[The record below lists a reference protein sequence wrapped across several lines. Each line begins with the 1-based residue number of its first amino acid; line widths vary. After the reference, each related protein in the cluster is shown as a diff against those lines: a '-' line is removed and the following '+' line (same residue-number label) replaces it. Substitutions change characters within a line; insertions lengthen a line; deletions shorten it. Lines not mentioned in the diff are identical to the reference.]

1 MKRFFLMWGLVF
13 ALLLSGCGSSASRVE
28 TLKSWSFQYNEG
40 TSDYSLFFGLADK
53 NDNSLSADVDV
64 DIRIVNDADEEVYT
78 GTKSV
83 SPDDFSYYSNQ
94 AAGEQ
99 YLANVRIPA
108 AEIKAGTSASGKVY
122 FTVYKENAVQFDEV
136 NCDALY
142 CLPIEDV
149 QVTFDSFPLESS
161 ASRVETLKSWS
172 FQYNEGTSDYSLF
185 FGLADK
191 NDKSLSADVDVD
203 IRIVNDADEEVYA
216 GTKSVSTDD
225 FGYYTSQAAGEQY
238 LANVRIPS
246 SEIKAGKSASGKV
259 YFTVYK
265 ENAVQFDEVNCDA
278 LYCLP
283 IEDVQVTFDSFPLD
297 LKVKDFMGSTAS
309 VIQIQGAEFKFDKD
323 YSPHLTIAITGE
335 KKSGSSDSGYD
346 MISYKL
352 YDSAGYLVDS
362 GNIYLS
368 SLSAGDKFKDDSVV
382 IYDITPGESYT
393 FQLSEYSW

>member
-1 MKRFFLMWGLVF
+1 MKRFFLMWGLVI
-13 ALLLSGCGSSASRVE
+13 ALLLSGCG
-28 TLKSWSFQYNEG
+28 
-40 TSDYSLFFGLADK
+40 
-53 NDNSLSADVDV
+53 
-64 DIRIVNDADEEVYT
+64 
-78 GTKSV
+78 
-83 SPDDFSYYSNQ
+83 
-94 AAGEQ
+94 
-99 YLANVRIPA
+99 
-108 AEIKAGTSASGKVY
+108 
-122 FTVYKENAVQFDEV
+122 
-136 NCDALY
+136 
-142 CLPIEDV
+142 
-149 QVTFDSFPLESS
+149 SS

-191 NDKSLSADVDVD
+191 NDKSLSADVDVG
-203 IRIVNDADEEVYA
+203 IRIV
-216 GTKSVSTDD
+216 TDD
-225 FGYYTSQAAGEQY
+225 FGYYTSKAAGEQY
-238 LANVRIPS
+238 LANVRIPAA
-246 SEIKAGKSASGKV
+246 EIKAGKSASGKV

-323 YSPHLTIAITGE
+323 YSPQLTITITGE

>member
-1 MKRFFLMWGLVF
+1 MKRFFLMWGLVI
-13 ALLLSGCGSSASRVE
+13 ALLLSGCG
-28 TLKSWSFQYNEG
+28 
-40 TSDYSLFFGLADK
+40 
-53 NDNSLSADVDV
+53 
-64 DIRIVNDADEEVYT
+64 
-78 GTKSV
+78 
-83 SPDDFSYYSNQ
+83 
-94 AAGEQ
+94 
-99 YLANVRIPA
+99 
-108 AEIKAGTSASGKVY
+108 
-122 FTVYKENAVQFDEV
+122 
-136 NCDALY
+136 
-142 CLPIEDV
+142 
-149 QVTFDSFPLESS
+149 SS

-238 LANVRIPS
+238 LANVRITAA
-246 SEIKAGKSASGKV
+246 EIKAGTSASGKV

-265 ENAVQFDEVNCDA
+265 ENAVRFDEVNCDA

-297 LKVKDFMGSTAS
+297 LKVKDFMGGTAS

-323 YSPHLTIAITGE
+323 YSPRLNITITGE
-335 KKSGSSDSGYD
+335 KKSGSGNSGYD

-352 YDSAGYLVDS
+352 FDSAGYMIDS
-362 GNIYLS
+362 GNLYLS
-368 SLSAGDKFKDDSVV
+368 ALSAGDKFKDDSVF
-382 IYDITPGESYT
+382 IYDIVPGEAYV
-393 FQLSEYSW
+393 FRLSEYN

>member
-1 MKRFFLMWGLVF
+1 MKRFFLMWGLVI

-40 TSDYSLFFGLADK
+40 TSDY
-53 NDNSLSADVDV
+53 N
-64 DIRIVNDADEEVYT
+64 
-78 GTKSV
+78 
-83 SPDDFSYYSNQ
+83 
-94 AAGEQ
+94 
-99 YLANVRIPA
+99 
-108 AEIKAGTSASGKVY
+108 
-122 FTVYKENAVQFDEV
+122 
-136 NCDALY
+136 
-142 CLPIEDV
+142 
-149 QVTFDSFPLESS
+149 
-161 ASRVETLKSWS
+161 
-172 FQYNEGTSDYSLF
+172 LF

-203 IRIVNDADEEVYA
+203 IRIVNDANEEVYA

-238 LANVRIPS
+238 LANVRIS
-246 SEIKAGKSASGKV
+246 AAEIKAGKSASGKV

-323 YSPHLTIAITGE
+323 YSPQLTITITGE

-346 MISYKL
+346 MIGSSIRKRHRWS
-352 YDSAGYLVDS
+352 SAS
-362 GNIYLS
+362 FP
-368 SLSAGDKFKDDSVV
+368 SAWTGTVRRRL
-382 IYDITPGESYT
+382 PGC
-393 FQLSEYSW
+393 

>member
-1 MKRFFLMWGLVF
+1 MKRFFLIWWLVI
-13 ALLLSGCGSSASRVE
+13 ALLLSGCGLSASRVE
-28 TLKSWSFQYNEG
+28 TLKSCSFQYNEG
-40 TSDYSLFFGLADK
+40 TNDYSLFFGLTDK
-53 NDNSLSADVDV
+53 NDKFLSAGVDV
-64 DIRIVNDADEEVYT
+64 DIRIVNDKNEEVYT

-83 SPDDFSYYSNQ
+83 SPVDFGCYTSR

-108 AEIKAGTSASGKVY
+108 AEI
-122 FTVYKENAVQFDEV
+122 
-136 NCDALY
+136 
-142 CLPIEDV
+142 
-149 QVTFDSFPLESS
+149 
-161 ASRVETLKSWS
+161 R
-172 FQYNEGTSDYSLF
+172 
-185 FGLADK
+185 
-191 NDKSLSADVDVD
+191 
-203 IRIVNDADEEVYA
+203 
-216 GTKSVSTDD
+216 
-225 FGYYTSQAAGEQY
+225 
-238 LANVRIPS
+238 
-246 SEIKAGKSASGKV
+246 AGKSESGKV

-297 LKVKDFMGSTAS
+297 LKMKDFMGGTAS

-323 YSPHLTIAITGE
+323 YIPKLTVTITGE
-335 KKSGSSDSGYD
+335 KKSGSRDSGYD

-368 SLSAGDKFKDDSVV
+368 SLSAGDKFKDNSVV

-393 FQLSEYSW
+393 FRLSEYSR

>member
-1 MKRFFLMWGLVF
+1 MKRFFLMWGLVI
-13 ALLLSGCGSSASRVE
+13 ALLLSGCG
-28 TLKSWSFQYNEG
+28 
-40 TSDYSLFFGLADK
+40 
-53 NDNSLSADVDV
+53 
-64 DIRIVNDADEEVYT
+64 
-78 GTKSV
+78 
-83 SPDDFSYYSNQ
+83 
-94 AAGEQ
+94 
-99 YLANVRIPA
+99 
-108 AEIKAGTSASGKVY
+108 
-122 FTVYKENAVQFDEV
+122 
-136 NCDALY
+136 
-142 CLPIEDV
+142 
-149 QVTFDSFPLESS
+149 SS

-203 IRIVNDADEEVYA
+203 IRIVNDADEEVYT
-216 GTKSVSTDD
+216 GTKSVSPDD
-225 FGYYTSQAAGEQY
+225 FSYYTSQAAGEQY
-238 LANVRIPS
+238 LANVRIPAA
-246 SEIKAGKSASGKV
+246 EIKAGKSASGKI

-323 YSPHLTIAITGE
+323 YSPQLTIAITGE
-335 KKSGSSDSGYD
+335 KKSGNSDSGYD

-368 SLSAGDKFKDDSVV
+368 SLSAGDKFKDDSAGALCFFRCGYSPDLLAALQGNPGQPTPFFASVATLAVLALPLIIALTRTFVLV
-382 IYDITPGESYT
+382 IIGMRD
-393 FQLSEYSW
+393 

>member
-1 MKRFFLMWGLVF
+1 MNNKQTKKATVDAINVMIRHADKGPSGFWVEDHE
-13 ALLLSGCGSSASRVE
+13 GCGNPAVFPE
-28 TLKSWSFQYNEG
+28 FEEGLKRGRLVQ
-40 TSDYSLFFGLADK
+40 
-53 NDNSLSADVDV
+53 
-64 DIRIVNDADEEVYT
+64 
-78 GTKSV
+78 
-83 SPDDFSYYSNQ
+83 
-94 AAGEQ
+94 
-99 YLANVRIPA
+99 
-108 AEIKAGTSASGKVY
+108 
-122 FTVYKENAVQFDEV
+122 KEH
-136 NCDALY
+136 Y
-142 CLPIEDV
+142 
-149 QVTFDSFPLESS
+149 
-161 ASRVETLKSWS
+161 
-172 FQYNEGTSDYSLF
+172 
-185 FGLADK
+185 
-191 NDKSLSADVDVD
+191 

-225 FGYYTSQAAGEQY
+225 FSYYTSQAAGEQY
-238 LANVRIPS
+238 LANVRIPAA
-246 SEIKAGKSASGKV
+246 EIKAGKSASGKV

-323 YSPHLTIAITGE
+323 YSPHLTITITGE

>member
-1 MKRFFLMWGLVF
+1 MKRFFLMWGLVI

-53 NDNSLSADVDV
+53 NDKPLSAGVDV
-64 DIRIVNDADEEVYT
+64 DIRIVNDENEEVYT

-83 SPDDFSYYSNQ
+83 SPDDFGCYTSR

-108 AEIKAGTSASGKVY
+108 AEIKAGKSESGKVY
-122 FTVYKENAVQFDEV
+122 FTVYKGNALQFDEV

-142 CLPIEDV
+142 CLPIE
-149 QVTFDSFPLESS
+149 E
-161 ASRVETLKSWS
+161 
-172 FQYNEGTSDYSLF
+172 
-185 FGLADK
+185 
-191 NDKSLSADVDVD
+191 
-203 IRIVNDADEEVYA
+203 
-216 GTKSVSTDD
+216 
-225 FGYYTSQAAGEQY
+225 
-238 LANVRIPS
+238 
-246 SEIKAGKSASGKV
+246 
-259 YFTVYK
+259 
-265 ENAVQFDEVNCDA
+265 
-278 LYCLP
+278 
-283 IEDVQVTFDSFPLD
+283 VQVTFDSFPLD
-297 LKVKDFMGSTAS
+297 LKMKDFMGGTAS

-323 YSPHLTIAITGE
+323 YIPKLTVTITGE
-335 KKSGSSDSGYD
+335 KKSGSRDSGYD

-368 SLSAGDKFKDDSVV
+368 SLSAGDKFKDNSVV

>member
-1 MKRFFLMWGLVF
+1 MKRFFLMWWLVI
-13 ALLLSGCGSSASRVE
+13 ALLLSGCGSSASRVETPTGEPVPTPTPSGCGSSASRVE

-40 TSDYSLFFGLADK
+40 TSDYSLFFGLTDK
-53 NDNSLSADVDV
+53 NDKPLSAGVDV
-64 DIRIVNDADEEVYT
+64 DIRIVNDENEEVYT

-83 SPDDFSYYSNQ
+83 SPDDFGCYTSR

-108 AEIKAGTSASGKVY
+108 AEIKAGKSESGKVY
-122 FTVYKENAVQFDEV
+122 FTVYKGNAIRFDEV

-142 CLPIEDV
+142 CLPIE
-149 QVTFDSFPLESS
+149 E
-161 ASRVETLKSWS
+161 
-172 FQYNEGTSDYSLF
+172 
-185 FGLADK
+185 
-191 NDKSLSADVDVD
+191 
-203 IRIVNDADEEVYA
+203 
-216 GTKSVSTDD
+216 
-225 FGYYTSQAAGEQY
+225 
-238 LANVRIPS
+238 
-246 SEIKAGKSASGKV
+246 
-259 YFTVYK
+259 
-265 ENAVQFDEVNCDA
+265 
-278 LYCLP
+278 
-283 IEDVQVTFDSFPLD
+283 VQVTFDSFPLD
-297 LKVKDFMGSTAS
+297 LKMKDFMGGTAS

-323 YSPHLTIAITGE
+323 YIPKLTVTITGE
-335 KKSGSSDSGYD
+335 KKSGSRDSGYD